1 MKTARFNA
9 YAEGIRDT
17 TNCDLCVNCTL
28 GQISQWLKRL
38 QRGREI
44 PTKIIIEPYRGK
56 EE

>member
-9 YAEGIRDT
+9 YAQGIRDT
-17 TNCDLCVNCTL
+17 TKCDLCVNCTL